1 MNDIGRQF
9 EIAVSGEKLLE
20 RVISILEQARAN
32 VVKAVNSN
40 MVIAYWLIG
49 REIVHEIQQGQDRAA
64 YGKKVLAELSDKL
77 TKRYGE
83 GFSVTNLRY
92 FRLFFQTYSDRN
104 PEIRHTAGD
113 ESEVREKHHTPCDVL
128 EDMSLA
134 IEKTSEIVGFS
145 PLLSWSHY
153 RTLTQVEHKNER
165 LFYEIEAE
173 KEGWSV
179 SHLQRQIHT
188 FLFAR
193 LLKSRDKVGV
203 MELARQG
210 QIIESASDIIKH
222 PYILDFLGLP
232 ESQKLHESKLEQ
244 AIIENIQSFL
254 LELGKGF
261 AFVARQKRIST
272 EHSEFYIDLVFY
284 NYHLKCFVL
293 IDLKTGKLTH
303 QDVGQMDMYVRMFDD
318 LQKGKDNNPTVG
330 LILCTE
336 KDRTIVK
343 YSVLNEN
350 EQLFASKYMLYLPS
364 EAELVRELE
373 REKRLIEMDREEK
386 ADLTEKINE

>member
-1 MNDIGRQF
+1 MSEKNRQF

-32 VVKAVNSN
+32 VVKSVNSN

-49 REIVHEIQQGQDRAA
+49 REIVHEIQQGQDRAE
-64 YGKKVLAELSDKL
+64 YRKKVLAKLSDKL
-77 TKRYGE
+77 TEMYGK

-104 PEIRHTAGD
+104 PEIRHPTCD
-113 ESEVREKHHTPCDVL
+113 ELEVREKHHKPCDVL
-128 EDMSLA
+128 KDMSLA
-134 IEKTSEIVGFS
+134 IEKPGKIGGFS

-153 RTLTQVEHKNER
+153 RTLTKVEHKNER

-179 SHLQRQIHT
+179 PHLQRQIHT

-210 QIIESASDIIKH
+210 QIIESASDIIKN

-272 EHSEFYIDLVFY
+272 ENSEFYIDLVFY

-318 LQKGKDNNPTVG
+318 LQKSQDNNPTVG

-336 KDRTIVK
+336 KDKAIVK

-350 EQLFASKYMLYLPS
+350 KQLFASKYMLYLPS
-364 EAELVRELE
+364 EEVLVQELE
-373 REKRLIEMDREEK
+373 REKRLIEMAMEENESV
-386 ADLTEKINE
+386 TE